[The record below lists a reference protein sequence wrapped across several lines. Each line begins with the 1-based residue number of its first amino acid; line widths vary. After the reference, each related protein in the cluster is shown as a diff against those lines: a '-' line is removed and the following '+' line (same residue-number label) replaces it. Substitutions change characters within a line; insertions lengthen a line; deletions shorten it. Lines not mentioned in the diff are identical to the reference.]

1 MQTEEFRALIEPLTA
16 AIAGQPV
23 GRALADDLNRH
34 YGPESETFETIEAAC
49 LRAIEAG
56 WMCREGGP
64 GRRFGRVIAP
74 SPETR
79 NLSVDVVD
87 LTDISGPHHR
97 HPKGEI
103 LMVMPQDPEAT
114 FDANGRG
121 WLVYAPGT
129 AHRPTVRGGRALV
142 LYMLPDGEIE
152 FTE

>member
-1 MQTEEFRALIEPLTA
+1 MQTGEFRALIEPLTA

-23 GRALADDLNRH
+23 DAALADDLNRRF
-34 YGPESETFETIEAAC
+34 GPESETFGAVEAAC
-49 LRAIEAG
+49 LGAIEAG
-56 WMCREGGP
+56 WMCGEGGP
-64 GRRFGRVIAP
+64 GRRFGRVISP
-74 SPETR
+74 SPETGG
-79 NLSVDVVD
+79 LSIDVVD
-87 LTDISGPHHR
+87 LTDVRGPHHR

-103 LMVMPQDPEAT
+103 LMIMPQDSGAE

-142 LYMLPDGEIE
+142 LYLLPDGEIE